1 MFVAAGGTTFQA
13 VHQRFSATHYQ
24 SQLWRH
30 WYICF
35 FAKTLTIIIFYCEFV
50 YNLLSC
56 LDSCVAFRNS
66 RGLQIA
72 IKLLHNVA
80 LKIPTPWYESIFC
93 WWGAYDGSTVFL
105 KYWID
110 RWDTALIESTWD
122 CAMTLNL
129 PCRFLSQSV
138 FFFFKWLCV
147 FGERQRYVA
156 AFLLQY
162 LDHKHQSWNLQ
173 LKFSSLFYCHIVSF
187 ESCSL
192 FAIALLTTFA
202 IAFHCVR
209 ESWNA

>member
-1 MFVAAGGTTFQA
+1 MFVAAGGSTFQA

-138 FFFFKWLCV
+138 FFFLNDCV
-147 FGERQRYVA
+147 FLPRGRDMLLHFFCNIWITSTRAEIYSWSSPRY
-156 AFLLQY
+156 
-162 LDHKHQSWNLQ
+162 S
-173 LKFSSLFYCHIVSF
+173 IVT
-187 ESCSL
+187 L
-192 FAIALLTTFA
+192 
-202 IAFHCVR
+202 
-209 ESWNA
+209 